1 LSFVGGVPL
10 LFFGSIEDSDGPLA
24 AGMDVDMPDF
34 DRPLVTSPMPVK
46 RLDHIEMEPQKLG
59 GKTAV
64 NGDVG
69 LIHVMLALTQ
79 EFKPRKAGRHNLN
92 GKQGLKLGLR
102 FFGCDQGDR
111 SIKGGLIQ
119 FVCSPSEPTGQ
130 IELIA

>member
-102 FFGCDQGDR
+102 FFSDE
-111 SIKGGLIQ
+111 IKA
-119 FVCSPSEPTGQ
+119 
-130 IELIA
+130 IAALRVASSNLSVPRQNQRDKLS